1 MGSTLADAADNRGVA
16 VADNRGCSSAAASF
30 LGEDPSATET
40 DDRRTCPTCNGCGHI
55 VANFYVDSV
64 EHWSQRLYEERW
76 IDRAA
81 IMDWAALYCASP
93 FRKSQALEIL
103 HKVLKKE
110 HGGPA
115 YAVRNPSGFIA
126 TSVKDAWHK
135 ADPAQSSSDT
145 WSNSWWER

>member
-1 MGSTLADAADNRGVA
+1 M
-16 VADNRGCSSAAASF
+16 
-30 LGEDPSATET
+30 
-40 DDRRTCPTCNGCGHI
+40 CPTCNGCGHI
-55 VANFYVDSV
+55 VANYYVDTM
-64 EHWSQRLYEERW
+64 EHWSQRLYMERR

-81 IMDWAALYCASP
+81 IMDWSALYCASP